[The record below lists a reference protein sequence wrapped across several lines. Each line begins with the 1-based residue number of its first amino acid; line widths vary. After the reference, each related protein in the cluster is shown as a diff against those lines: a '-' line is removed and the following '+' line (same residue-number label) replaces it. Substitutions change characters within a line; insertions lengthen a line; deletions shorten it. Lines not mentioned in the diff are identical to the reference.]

1 MKQISIKFSDFIDGY
16 YLRKGCCQKGVFTD
30 ICNELYEP
38 YYRKADKLIIE
49 KGLRKFLDYNIID
62 NGDEIHNAINE
73 SLRTDSDS
81 NTIEIYENKVEKDD
95 LIQVILKLNNV
106 DVDKSLEPYIREIVE
121 DTNNPDDFGWLG
133 GWITDNADNFGIID
147 TDTVRLIGT
156 DLKAASI
163 YLSHKVFQDIA
174 EMKRTVSR
182 LNISEEYKDLLSS
195 RIQRYL
201 MRFYVCNMV
210 VRPKCDN
217 KIDITITWS
226 LHVQLD
232 HNINI
237 EF

>member
-1 MKQISIKFSDFIDGY
+1 MKKISIKFSDFIDGY
-16 YLRKGCCQKGVFTD
+16 YLRKGHCQEGIFTD
-30 ICNELYEP
+30 ICNVLYEP

-49 KGLRKFLDYNIID
+49 KGLRKFLDHNIID

-81 NTIEIYENKVEKDD
+81 NTIEIYENKVDKDD

-106 DVDKSLEPYIREIVE
+106 DESLEPHIRGIAE
-121 DTNNPDDFGWLG
+121 DTNKPDDFGWLG

-147 TDTVRLIGT
+147 TDSIRIIGAG
-156 DLKAASI
+156 LRVASF
-163 YLSHKVFQDIA
+163 YLRYEVFQDIA
-174 EMKRTVSR
+174 DMMQTVSR

-210 VRPKCDN
+210 VRRKCDN

-232 HNINI
+232 HDINT

>member
-1 MKQISIKFSDFIDGY
+1 MKKISIKFSDFIDGY
-16 YLRKGCCQKGVFTD
+16 YLRKGYVQEGIFTD
-30 ICNELYEP
+30 ICNELHDS

-106 DVDKSLEPYIREIVE
+106 DESLEPYIREIVE
-121 DTNNPDDFGWLG
+121 DTNKPDDFGWLG
-133 GWITDNADNFGIID
+133 GWITGNVDNFGIID

-156 DLKAASI
+156 DLKLASF
-163 YLSHKVFQDIA
+163 YLKHEVFQDIA
-174 EMKRTVSR
+174 EMMRTVSR
-182 LNISEEYKDLLSS
+182 LKISEEYRDLLSS
-195 RIQRYL
+195 RIQTYL
-201 MRFYVCNMV
+201 MRFYACNMV
-210 VRPKCDN
+210 VRRKCDN
-217 KIDITITWS
+217 KMDITITWS